1 MYRCL
6 VFSGL
11 LSLPGMM
18 MDILC
23 MAQPP
28 TQAPQAVHFSAAKTN
43 DWNIKQRTSTIE
55 NEFYQ
60 VYSVYSVRNTIA
72 MIF

>member
-28 TQAPQAVHFSAAKTN
+28 TQAPQAVHFVAKTN

-60 VYSVYSVRNTIA
+60 VYSVRNTIA

>member
-28 TQAPQAVHFSAAKTN
+28 TQAPQAVHFAAKTN

-60 VYSVYSVRNTIA
+60 VYSVRNTIA